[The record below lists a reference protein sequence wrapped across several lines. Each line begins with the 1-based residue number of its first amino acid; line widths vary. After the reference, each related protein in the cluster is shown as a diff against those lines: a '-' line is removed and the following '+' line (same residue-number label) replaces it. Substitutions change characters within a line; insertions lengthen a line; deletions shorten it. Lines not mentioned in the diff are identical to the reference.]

1 MRKQKQMSTTVI
13 YSILHLLVD
22 GVCALAMFGI
32 FILEDDGYFLILVYN
47 FCAFAMQMPLGIL
60 LDALIGRAERKRW
73 RMDPAFLT
81 AAAGVLLTV
90 IGASVHPALL
100 GIGNALFHVGGGVGC
115 IREDDAR
122 SWKGAGL
129 GVFVAPGAVGL
140 SLGTLLAKKGLWRPW
155 YLGVSVV
162 MALLCMA
169 AWRLGQKRS
178 RVRAETEAKKVRVA
192 ERSEGKGAETRRLYR
207 TRTENSTE
215 GGEGARG
222 SLVRHKTEK
231 AGRGLVRDIL
241 FMAGVCLLVVI
252 LRSYIGMAVTF
263 PWKTGTGMG
272 ILTVLAVAGG
282 KAAGGLC
289 AAGCGARRTVAVSL
303 SLAGVCYLFSAAALP
318 GLAAVFLF
326 NMTMPITL
334 YQLVRSMPEMPGFAF
349 GLLTFGLFLGFLPG
363 YFGLMPGT
371 GGRLVGFAGS
381 GLSLAL
387 LLWAEGRRGCERI
400 C

>member
-1 MRKQKQMSTTVI
+1 MRKREQMSITAI

-32 FILEDDGYFLILVYN
+32 FIPEEDGYFLILVYN
-47 FCAFAMQMPLGIL
+47 FCAFALQMPLGIL
-60 LDALIGRAERKRW
+60 LDALSGRAERKGW

-100 GIGNALFHVGGGVGC
+100 GTGNALFHVGGGVGC
-115 IREDDAR
+115 IGEDDAR
-122 SWKGAGL
+122 SWKGVGL

-140 SLGTLLAKKGLWRPW
+140 SLGTLLAKKGLWWPW
-155 YLGVSVV
+155 YLGGSVA
-162 MALLCMA
+162 MAILCAA
-169 AWRLGQKRS
+169 AWGVGQRRGRAKAE
-178 RVRAETEAKKVRVA
+178 AETKKVCRARGSAGDEA
-192 ERSEGKGAETRRLYR
+192 EAGRMRR
-207 TRTENSTE
+207 TGNSTE
-215 GGEGARG
+215 DRAAARADRARRSAG
-222 SLVRHKTEK
+222 DG
-231 AGRGLVRDIL
+231 AGRGLHRDIVL
-241 FMAGVCLLVVI
+241 LAAICLLVVI

-289 AAGCGARRTVAVSL
+289 AAKCGARRTVAVSL

-318 GLAAVFLF
+318 GFSAVFLF

-334 YQLVRSMPEMPGFAF
+334 YWLVRSMPGMPGFAF

-363 YFGLMPGT
+363 YFGLVPET
-371 GGRLVGFAGS
+371 GSGIVGCAGS
-381 GLSLAL
+381 GLSLTL
-387 LLWAEGRRGCERI
+387 LLWAERRRGCRHI